1 MKSIMAVI
9 ALAIGL
15 LLAANVSSNT
25 IYTWT
30 DKNGVQRF
38 SNEHP
43 PQGVENFKQ
52 FESQAMPPDAS
63 GADNKRRPSYDQMV
77 RQATQAA
84 RQQELKWKAEAAA
97 RAAKEKRLAEQRR
110 QAKIQAKRNQ
120 LLKQIDAIKKRALSP
135 TFPLGMKQAQIDKIR
150 KQIAE
155 LEKNPDT
162 GASPRQDKAAE
173 SNSGY

>member
-1 MKSIMAVI
+1 MKSIMAAV

-38 SNEHP
+38 SNDP
-43 PQGVENFKQ
+43 PPKGVENFQQ
-52 FESQAMPPDAS
+52 FETQAMPPDTS

-77 RQATQAA
+77 QRASQAA
-84 RQQELKWKAEAAA
+84 RQQELQGKAEAAA
-97 RAAKEKRLAEQRR
+97 RAAKEKRLAEKRR
-110 QAKIQAKRNQ
+110 QAKIQSERNR
-120 LLKQIDAIKKRALSP
+120 LLKQIDAIKNRAVSP
-135 TFPLGMKQAQIDKIR
+135 TFPMGMKKAQIDKIR

-162 GASPRQDKAAE
+162 GASPRQDNAAE
-173 SNSGY
+173 SKSGY